1 MPIEKDKVVTLHYT
15 LFDADTDLELEHSP
29 AEQPL
34 AYLHGHGNIMRGL
47 EQALAG
53 KDEGDAVT
61 VTLAPEDAYGR
72 RDETLRQRLS
82 AKYLK
87 HAGKLKPGKVVEVRT
102 EQGPRRVTVLKVGLK
117 TVDVD
122 ANHPLAGKSL
132 RFVVEITDIRDAS
145 EEEKAHK
152 HAHGVG
158 GHQH

>member
-15 LFDADTDLELEHSP
+15 LFDAEHDLELEHSP
-29 AEQPL
+29 ADQPL
-34 AYLHGHGNIMRGL
+34 AYLHGHGNILRGL

-72 RDETLRQRLS
+72 RDESLRQRLS

-87 HAGKLKPGKVVEVRT
+87 HAGKLRPGKVVEVRT

-122 ANHPLAGKSL
+122 ANHPLAGLDL
-132 RFVVEITDIRDAS
+132 RFEMRVMGVRDAS
-145 EEEKAHK
+145 DEEKAHG
-152 HAHGVG
+152 HVHGPG